1 MNQEYLTILQKRT
14 GVLAIGRSTLRNQGA
29 PGVIERA
36 RDYLKVMKL
45 KPLKKIDTE
54 VKFKKFLEKHTIELS
69 NYFPKGAKENWG
81 AARKAINIFLRDC
94 LYNQYLSK
102 EYGIRKLEKWLE
114 IPLDGDVAKKLKS
127 KHPDSELKWKSIKSL
142 GKEMSDKFQSCA
154 TKSAK
159 LDGIPRVHLDI
170 KYWRNG
176 EY

>member
-1 MNQEYLTILQKRT
+1 MNKEYLTILQKRT

-29 PGVIERA
+29 PGVIEKA
-36 RDYLKVMKL
+36 RDYLKVIDL

-54 VKFKKFLEKHTIELS
+54 TKLKNYLQKHTIKLS
-69 NYFPKGAKENWG
+69 NNFPRGAKGNWG

-102 EYGIRKLEKWLE
+102 EYGFHKLEKWLE
-114 IPLDGDVAKKLKS
+114 VPLDGDVANKLKS

-142 GKEMSDKFQSCA
+142 GKEMSDKFQSYA
-154 TKSAK
+154 SQSAK
-159 LDGIPRVHLDI
+159 LDGVSRVHLDI

-176 EY
+176 NY

>member
-29 PGVIERA
+29 PGVIEKA
-36 RDYLKVMKL
+36 RNYLKVMNL

-54 VKFKKFLEKHTIELS
+54 IKFKNFLQKNTIELS
-69 NYFPKGAKENWG
+69 NSFPRGATGNWG

-102 EYGIRKLEKWLE
+102 EYGIHKLEKWLE
-114 IPLDGDVAKKLKS
+114 VPLDGDVAKKLKND
-127 KHPDSELKWKSIKSL
+127 HPDSELYWKSIKTL
-142 GKEMSDKFQSCA
+142 GKEMSDNFQSCA
-154 TKSAK
+154 SKSAK
-159 LDGIPRVHLDI
+159 LDEISRVHLDI

-176 EY
+176 NY